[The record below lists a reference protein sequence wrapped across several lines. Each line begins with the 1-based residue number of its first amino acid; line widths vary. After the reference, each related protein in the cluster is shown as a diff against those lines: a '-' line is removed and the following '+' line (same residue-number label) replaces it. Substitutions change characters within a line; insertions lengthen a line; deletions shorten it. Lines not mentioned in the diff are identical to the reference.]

1 MFARYTSP
9 VESMLRYRIWD
20 VEVRSPS
27 RGRSRGR
34 YASIPAIVVFGDMD
48 GVLVIPEEVVEEV
61 LTKAEEAKEV
71 EDKVRAEI
79 RRGMPVKDVEAK
91 YGRL

>member
-1 MFARYTSP
+1 
-9 VESMLRYRIWD
+9 
-20 VEVRSPS
+20 
-27 RGRSRGR
+27 
-34 YASIPAIVVFGDMD
+34 MD
-48 GVLVIPEEVVEEV
+48 GVLVISEDVVGEV

-79 RRGMPVKDVEAK
+79 RWGMPVKDVEAK